1 MPATHCFSYPADAPL
16 DTAGRGSARGS
27 LPGLR
32 ATPMTCY
39 SYPITCVR
47 YPEDA
52 PPGTG
57 NRDAVQPSISYL
69 RRMPAATCFRY

>member
-1 MPATHCFSYPADAPL
+1 MPATHCFSYPADASL
-16 DTAGRGSARGS
+16 YAAGRAGAREP

-32 ATPMTCY
+32 AMPMTGC

-52 PPGTG
+52 PPGAG
-57 NRDAVQPSISYL
+57 NRDAVQPSISPL

>member
-1 MPATHCFSYPADAPL
+1 MPATHCFSYPVDASL
-16 DTAGRGSARGS
+16 DATGPAGARGP
-27 LPGLR
+27 LPGRR
-32 ATPMTCY
+32 AMPMTCY

-47 YPEDA
+47 CPEDA
-52 PPGTG
+52 PPGAG